1 MIAAT
6 NPPSIS
12 AAAHA
17 ITRNTNSIDREANGK
32 QPVSAF
38 GNAIIAAHED
48 MAAIQAQKLA
58 AGKSKLSVNTTHRL
72 EAISHHYVPYVQ
84 TRNAK
89 YVLRTT
95 VNGVPVIPPG
105 MHGKQLEQFVDHKS
119 MAIQQAHAKT
129 LVFISMA
136 MPKHILKKMFATAW
150 KVKKLRASTVFVLRG
165 WKASPT
171 GLPLLLNQV
180 VHLFISPRDQPN
192 VEVNPTLFTGHHVYK
207 VPVILHEAPNHHWG
221 AMVGDGYGLLASIHR
236 IDRGKGS
243 LHKIYG
249 RTWRIAEPN
258 LVKTIDHRAKT
269 YNWKAA
275 EQQAADTRMAL
286 ISQETAVHLPESRKP
301 LLYLWDPAVRATRNI
316 SLPDGQVV
324 AHVGQEVN
332 PLAYY
337 PGSLQQHFIVFN
349 PSEPWQ
355 VQDAEGWVSTYAKTT
370 LMATRLP
377 DTNHAYKALVEAFHQ
392 RVYALSAQLAARLGL
407 KASPS
412 LISINGHDL
421 EIQVPAIPRLAPP
434 PVATPKTARPKG

>member
-136 MPKHILKKMFATAW
+136 MPKHILKKC
-150 KVKKLRASTVFVLRG
+150 
-165 WKASPT
+165 
-171 GLPLLLNQV
+171 LLLPGKLKNCGQV
-180 VHLFISPRDQPN
+180 PCLFCEAGRPLQQDYHCCSIRWYTCLSAR
-192 VEVNPTLFTGHHVYK
+192 ETNPTSK
-207 VPVILHEAPNHHWG
+207 
-221 AMVGDGYGLLASIHR
+221 
-236 IDRGKGS
+236 
-243 LHKIYG
+243 
-249 RTWRIAEPN
+249 
-258 LVKTIDHRAKT
+258 
-269 YNWKAA
+269 
-275 EQQAADTRMAL
+275 
-286 ISQETAVHLPESRKP
+286 
-301 LLYLWDPAVRATRNI
+301 
-316 SLPDGQVV
+316 
-324 AHVGQEVN
+324 
-332 PLAYY
+332 
-337 PGSLQQHFIVFN
+337 
-349 PSEPWQ
+349 
-355 VQDAEGWVSTYAKTT
+355 
-370 LMATRLP
+370 
-377 DTNHAYKALVEAFHQ
+377 
-392 RVYALSAQLAARLGL
+392 
-407 KASPS
+407 
-412 LISINGHDL
+412 
-421 EIQVPAIPRLAPP
+421 
-434 PVATPKTARPKG
+434 